1 LLKLK
6 KIRLKT
12 ILQSHL
18 KNRKFVHAKSNAT
31 GKKKR
36 LNQKGLKRKLLL
48 RFMLIT
54 VSICIVF
61 GGTTVFLI
69 YQNSVNFMKE
79 EVDASAKAYSQ
90 VVMNSLGKYRTAVT
104 DISEDSK
111 LNDASLSEEDLI
123 QELDYQSMIHGF
135 FKVDLADDSGKTLKG
150 DDISGEEYFKEASN
164 GRFSTSSTYYSKED
178 SGMLVTMAVP
188 MSAPSNSAN
197 ILSNRVLTCSI
208 SVGTLNGLLDEVTIG
223 KSGYGFI
230 VDRTGKIV
238 ADKDVGHV
246 LDAVNYIELAKK
258 DASYSGMGKVVQ
270 QMSEMKT
277 GGQETTLDGKQ
288 VYISYRP
295 VSNADDWSIA
305 MVAVKSEMLGGMYT
319 AIYITLALVAAFIL
333 LSILISGGIA
343 GPIIKPILSLAGRI
357 ETLADG
363 DLHSAVPV
371 VHTKDEVESLSQT
384 FGSTVKSL
392 NGYIE
397 EISAVL
403 GNMADGDFT
412 VMPQREY
419 LGDFAAIKK
428 AMDSILLSMNLMF
441 GEIRKM
447 ADQVAGG
454 AQQTAEGANALAQGA
469 TEQAGTIEQLAAS
482 MKEVTQKVNDSVQYT
497 QKADS
502 LVLNVTRQ
510 VTQGSQ
516 QMKQMIAAMARIE
529 ESSGKIE
536 KINKTIED
544 IAFQTNILAL
554 NAAVEAARAGEA
566 GRGFSVV
573 ADEVRNL
580 AGKSSEAAK
589 DTSALIQDSIGAVA
603 EGHKIAD
610 DTSASLN
617 GIVDGVESMAQ
628 LFGSISRASSEQAKA
643 IGQINQGS
651 EQISAVVQSNSATAE
666 QSSATS
672 QELNRLAQMLKTTL
686 SQLKLQ
692 DNS

>member
-1 LLKLK
+1 MK